1 MLQGRAGPAPSTS
14 RPCRISTQCHGAM
27 QDPQMKLWGHAG
39 PAFATARPRRAC
51 NQRCRAMQH
60 LPQGCGAVQNP
71 QLVLWIRAGPTAGGM
86 QPCRTC
92 SSAAGPCRTRSAH
105 RASHRTPTAVPAPQ
119 TGSWGQAGSD
129 NSRQDLCPLQ
139 QSRPVPSCATLCHLA
154 PGASRSPEPGASA
167 LLPRHLRSPAKP
179 GPAVPPPRPPVPAQL
194 PVPPAPR
201 GAPKPP
207 VAPGGRGG
215 GGPSAAPVGPSTS
228 ERRGSLPLA
237 STPQRARPR
246 SPHLSQLER
255 RQRRA
260 RP

>member
-60 LPQGCGAVQNP
+60 LPPGLWGCAE
-71 QLVLWIRAGPTAGGM
+71 PTASAVD
-86 QPCRTC
+86 PCRTHSRWHAALQDLQQC
-92 SSAAGPCRTRSAH
+92 CRAVQDPQCPPCLTQDAHGRASPTDGVVGPRRLRQQQAGP
-105 RASHRTPTAVPAPQ
+105 VPA
-119 TGSWGQAGSD
+119 AA
-129 NSRQDLCPLQ
+129 
-139 QSRPVPSCATLCHLA
+139 VPSCAILCHLA